1 MDKRTDNL
9 SNRNRYFVR
18 GAFHRFFIPAVMSSF
33 WMAVAAVVDS
43 IFVGN
48 RIGAAGLAAISFG
61 QPIYL
66 FYNILSYGFSI
77 GGSIYYAGLL
87 AEGKAEE
94 GNRIF
99 LTIVRLLLGIYLITG
114 SLGLIFLP
122 RLMVLLGTNISDSI
136 TRTYVQTQLIFVPI
150 MFLQGPF
157 YYFVNADN
165 GPKTAA
171 FAMSVSGITDTVFS
185 YIFIIRTNSSIIMQ

>member
-1 MDKRTDNL
+1 
-9 SNRNRYFVR
+9 
-18 GAFHRFFIPAVMSSF
+18 
-33 WMAVAAVVDS
+33 MAVAAVVDS

-94 GNRIF
+94 SPITTRRKSRINYE
-99 LTIVRLLLGIYLITG
+99 L
-114 SLGLIFLP
+114 
-122 RLMVLLGTNISDSI
+122 
-136 TRTYVQTQLIFVPI
+136 
-150 MFLQGPF
+150 
-157 YYFVNADN
+157 
-165 GPKTAA
+165 
-171 FAMSVSGITDTVFS
+171 
-185 YIFIIRTNSSIIMQ
+185 